1 MGWGK
6 LFKTHSFQETFFQG
20 SNKDFHLDYC
30 PCPYLVPFSH
40 HFLTVFWSHSN
51 VMLTS
56 KILPGLITLIY
67 MKKRGMS
74 VFNNDLHY
82 SWRNVKLYTS
92 RCILQKSLKC
102 KNDIVVVVWK
112 TIVIS
117 IFHIDIFIRNRIQ
130 KTYWLT
136 LIA

>member
-56 KILPGLITLIY
+56 KILPGFITLIY
-67 MKKRGMS
+67 IKNEACLSSTTTYTTLEEMS
-74 VFNNDLHY
+74 N
-82 SWRNVKLYTS
+82 YTS